1 MATTATKTTEI
12 INEFVQHIDTEQE
25 YTLNELKKIL
35 TETYKTKTIKPVKVV
50 KVVKLVKPVVIIE
63 DTDSDDDKPKKRGR
77 PTKPKLDKNGNVKV
91 KKAPTAYNIF
101 VKQTIEALKKEQPET
116 SAKELMGIAAAK
128 WKALTDEEKANF
140 KAQLEQPAHDDSND
154 E

>member
-1 MATTATKTTEI
+1 MAATTTKTTEI
-12 INEFVQHIDTEQE
+12 INEFVQEIDTEQE

-35 TETYKTKTIKPVKVV
+35 TDTYKAKTAKPIKVV
-50 KVVKLVKPVVIIE
+50 KQEPKIVIIE
-63 DTDSDDDKPKKRGR
+63 DTDSDDDKPRKRGR
-77 PTKPKLDKNGNVKV
+77 PTKPKLDKNGNIKV

>member
-1 MATTATKTTEI
+1 MANNSTTEI
-12 INEFVQHIDTEQE
+12 INNFVQKIDTEQE

-35 TETYKTKTIKPVKVV
+35 TEAYKPAKPAKAA
-50 KVVKLVKPVVIIE
+50 KAPKAAPAQPVVPE
-63 DTDSDDDKPKKRGR
+63 DTESDDDKPKKRGR

-101 VKQTIEALKKEQPET
+101 VKQTIETLKKEQPET
-116 SAKELMGIAAAK
+116 SAKELMGLAAAK
-128 WKALTDEEKANF
+128 WKEFSDEEKADF
-140 KAQLEQPAHDDSND
+140 KAQLAQDSSD

>member
-1 MATTATKTTEI
+1 MATNSTKTTEI

-35 TETYKTKTIKPVKVV
+35 TETYKTKTAKPIKQEPKI
-50 KVVKLVKPVVIIE
+50 VIIE
-63 DTDSDDDKPKKRGR
+63 DTDSDDDKPRKRGR
-77 PTKPKLDKNGNVKV
+77 PTKPKLDKNGNIKV

-128 WKALTDEEKANF
+128 WKALTNEEKANF